1 MSSENTD
8 LNLTDIL
15 ERRKAMLKFLR
26 SRRREIAKIVKLK
39 MDKPKFLRHIWWKFS
54 KFQNKLKWKKPRGKD
69 NPMRLSLKGAPPIVR
84 SGYGTP
90 EKYRGLHPSCF
101 KMALVA
107 NINDLEKLNPN
118 EHIIYISSNV
128 GLKKRLELISI
139 AKSRGFKIANE

>member
-1 MSSENTD
+1 MSSENTNINM
-8 LNLTDIL
+8 NLTEIL
-15 ERRKAMLKFLR
+15 ERRKAILKILR
-26 SRRREIAKIVKLK
+26 SKRKEITKIMELK
-39 MDKPKFLRHIWWKFS
+39 QSKPEFLRHMWWKFS

-90 EKYRGLHPSCF
+90 EKYRSLHPSSF
-101 KMALVA
+101 KIALVA
-107 NINDLEKLNPN
+107 NINDLEKLNPK

-139 AKSRGFKIANE
+139 AKSRGFK